1 MPRANVRPSS
11 VRAECRGEMLYHC
24 VNCPL
29 GGRIGRQCSDYGMRR
44 KRGDEYNAA
53 AATQDRKQLLHKEER
68 RADIDR
74 EEMVEILHRQTSC
87 TAETV
92 HR

>member
-1 MPRANVRPSS
+1 
-11 VRAECRGEMLYHC
+11 
-24 VNCPL
+24 
-29 GGRIGRQCSDYGMRR
+29 MRR